1 MPPWF
6 LTAQGIPTTRASLY
20 NLVYKNTIP
29 HKKFGRRT
37 VFSKKELLAWIESRT
52 VRPEDKRTAAALRIA
67 ESATVNNPGAMK
79 QKEQAPGT
87 RSEYAGANNGT
98 GKYTQSGNDMQILF
112 GHHQRR
118 VYNFLLQGG
127 RHSVADISAA
137 LRLSDPR
144 ALIRDLRHKGIA
156 ISDEWVKAEHGGR
169 FKRYFIRK
177 EVRDE

>member
-1 MPPWF
+1 MR
-6 LTAQGIPTTRASLY
+6 QI
-20 NLVYKNTIP
+20 
-29 HKKFGRRT
+29 
-37 VFSKKELLAWIESRT
+37 
-52 VRPEDKRTAAALRIA
+52 
-67 ESATVNNPGAMK
+67 
-79 QKEQAPGT
+79 EQAPGT
-87 RSEYAGANNGT
+87 RSEHAGANNGT
-98 GKYTQSGNDMQILF
+98 DKYTQSGNDMQISF
-112 GHHQRR
+112 GRHQRR

-156 ISDEWVKAEHGGR
+156 ISDEWIRAEHGGR

>member
-1 MPPWF
+1 
-6 LTAQGIPTTRASLY
+6 
-20 NLVYKNTIP
+20 
-29 HKKFGRRT
+29 
-37 VFSKKELLAWIESRT
+37 
-52 VRPEDKRTAAALRIA
+52 
-67 ESATVNNPGAMK
+67 MK

-98 GKYTQSGNDMQILF
+98 GKCTESGNDMQILF

>member
-1 MPPWF
+1 
-6 LTAQGIPTTRASLY
+6 
-20 NLVYKNTIP
+20 
-29 HKKFGRRT
+29 
-37 VFSKKELLAWIESRT
+37 
-52 VRPEDKRTAAALRIA
+52 
-67 ESATVNNPGAMK
+67 MK

-98 GKYTQSGNDMQILF
+98 DKYTQSGNDMQISF

-144 ALIRDLRHKGIA
+144 SSIRDLRAKGVPIA
-156 ISDEWVKAEHGGR
+156 DVWCDSEHGGR
-169 FKRYFIRK
+169 FKRYFIRQDNTGK
-177 EVRDE
+177 EAQR

>member
-1 MPPWF
+1 M
-6 LTAQGIPTTRASLY
+6 
-20 NLVYKNTIP
+20 N
-29 HKKFGRRT
+29 
-37 VFSKKELLAWIESRT
+37 
-52 VRPEDKRTAAALRIA
+52 
-67 ESATVNNPGAMK
+67 

-87 RSEYAGANNGT
+87 RSEHAGANT
-98 GKYTQSGNDMQILF
+98 QPCYKYTQPGANLQISF
-112 GHHQRR
+112 GYHQRR

-144 ALIRDLRHKGIA
+144 ALIRDLRDKGIA

-177 EVRDE
+177 DNTGKGVQL

>member
-1 MPPWF
+1 
-6 LTAQGIPTTRASLY
+6 
-20 NLVYKNTIP
+20 
-29 HKKFGRRT
+29 
-37 VFSKKELLAWIESRT
+37 
-52 VRPEDKRTAAALRIA
+52 
-67 ESATVNNPGAMK
+67 MK

-87 RSEYAGANNGT
+87 RSEHAGANNGT
-98 GKYTQSGNDMQILF
+98 DKYTQSGNDMQISF

-169 FKRYFIRK
+169 FKRYFIQQDNTGK
-177 EVRDE
+177 EVQR